1 MVATGCPTSTDGSGK
16 KDTSDRGELRFEFRV
31 PVRVRASSYGHDG
44 NTPLK
49 DDIAVSVDAD
59 DDAAHL
65 TISLKEMLTAL
76 YEMEDHFGERD
87 DLIATIGGFRAV
99 ASHATLR
106 TRRAYPIGLGKS
118 CKLSWKSERKA
129 AQLLPVERYT
139 VA

>member
-1 MVATGCPTSTDGSGK
+1 VVAWGDYHQLKGAEM

-59 DDAAHL
+59 NDAAHL

-76 YEMEDHFGERD
+76 YEMEDRFGERD
-87 DLIATIGGFRAV
+87 DLLATIGGFRAV
-99 ASHATLR
+99 AAHAN
-106 TRRAYPIGLGKS
+106 GLAE
-118 CKLSWKSERKA
+118 KLQA
-129 AQLLPVERYT
+129 LLEE
-139 VA
+139 